1 MSAFFFFFLF
11 MGFFRD
17 GKSRQFAF
25 IGFRTEHEAEDAIK
39 YFNKSYIDTFRVT
52 CEVIAIPLSSMIFFF
67 DKFFVF

>member
-1 MSAFFFFFLF
+1 

-67 DKFFVF
+67 